1 MVRRAGRLD
10 AVRTHGAVAVGR
22 VASLASRRFG
32 GGDGTAIGGLVTSRL
47 QPNALERLA
56 AGRTVALVTGTNGKS
71 TTAQLLATA
80 LATAGPVA
88 HNQQGSNMTPGVI
101 HALAVQRR
109 ARVAVLEVDEAIL
122 TDTAGRT
129 SAGMLLML
137 NLTREYTR
145 GVLIRRLVEE
155 WRSASAAA
163 PEAIVV
169 ADADDPLV
177 VAGASEAAA
186 RGRVVWVAA
195 GAAWR
200 TDSRICPVCYDLL
213 AWTDGGYWACRA
225 CDLRRPTPDWV
236 IDGDV
241 VRGPSGSA
249 PLDLRLRGR
258 WVRGN
263 ALFAIAGAATLG
275 VPVATA
281 ANAIATT
288 VDVDGRY
295 APHDVDGR
303 EVRLY
308 MVKNPAGWVE
318 ALTIAEDGAPLVFA
332 MEAFGIKDMVPP
344 WDAPLET
351 LRGHEHVAIGGLRRR
366 DLSVLLDLHGVEHRL
381 ADTPFEAIALMPPGP
396 VNVIANYSAFQ
407 AMKHAMRSDH
417 R

>member
-1 MVRRAGRLD
+1 VSRRGPLDAARTSAAVLVGRL
-10 AVRTHGAVAVGR
+10 
-22 VASLASRRFG
+22 ASSASRRFG
-32 GGDGTAIGGLVTSRL
+32 GGDGSVIGGLVTSRV
-47 QPNALERLA
+47 QPLALERLA
-56 AGRTVALVTGTNGKS
+56 EGRTVALVTGTNGKS

-80 LATAGPVA
+80 LSTEGRVA

-101 HALAVQRR
+101 HALASERR
-109 ARVAVLEVDEAIL
+109 ARFAVLEVDEAIM
-122 TDTAGRT
+122 TDTARR
-129 SAGMLLML
+129 AGAGLVLLL

-145 GVLIRRLVEE
+145 GVLIRRLVDE
-155 WRSASAAA
+155 WRSATAAVPDA
-163 PEAIVV
+163 MVV

-177 VAGASEAAA
+177 VAGATEAAA

-200 TDSRICPVCYDLL
+200 ADAQVCPLCYDRIDW
-213 AWTDGGYWACRA
+213 ADDGTWACRSR
-225 CDLRRPTPDWV
+225 DLRRPAPAWV
-236 IDGDV
+236 VDQDH
-241 VRGPSGSA
+241 VRGPSGGT

-275 VPVATA
+275 VPVAEA
-281 ANAIATT
+281 AAAIATT

-318 ALTIAEDGAPLVFA
+318 ALSIAEDGAPLVFA

-344 WDAPLET
+344 WDAPLER
-351 LRGHEHVAIGGLRRR
+351 LRGHGHIAVGGLRRR
-366 DLSVLLDLHGVEHRL
+366 DLGVLLDLHGVEHRL
-381 ADTPFEAIALMPPGP
+381 ATTPFEAIALMPRGA

-407 AMKHAMRSDH
+407 DLKHELRH

>member
-1 MVRRAGRLD
+1 MTEERAGRLD
-10 AVRTHGAVAVGR
+10 GIRTRGAVLTGR
-22 VASLASRRFG
+22 VASAASRRFG
-32 GGDGTAIGGLVTSRL
+32 GGDGSAIGGLVTSRL
-47 QPNALERLA
+47 QPRALERLA

-80 LATAGPVA
+80 LATQGRVA

-101 HALAVQRR
+101 HALAIERR
-109 ARVAVLEVDEAIL
+109 ASVAVLEVDEAIL
-122 TDTAGRT
+122 TDTARRT
-129 SAGMLLML
+129 SASLLLML

-145 GVLIRRLVEE
+145 GVLIRKLVEE
-155 WRSASAAA
+155 WRSATVAA
-163 PEAIVV
+163 PDAIVV

-186 RGRVVWVAA
+186 RDAVVWVAA

-200 TDSRICPVCYDLL
+200 ADTQVCPVCYDTID
-213 AWTDGGYWACRA
+213 WSDDGAWACRSG
-225 CDLRRPTPDWV
+225 DLRRPTPHWV
-236 IDGDV
+236 IEGDA
-241 VRGPSGSA
+241 VRGPAGSV

-275 VPVATA
+275 VPMA
-281 ANAIATT
+281 AAAAAIATT

-295 APHDVDGR
+295 APHVVDGR
-303 EVRLY
+303 EVRIY

-318 ALTIAEDGAPLVFA
+318 ALSIAEDGAPLVFA

-344 WDAPLET
+344 WDAPIER
-351 LRGHEHVAIGGLRRR
+351 LRGHEHVAVGGLRRR
-366 DLSVLLDLHGVEHRL
+366 DLGVLLDLHGVEHQL
-381 ADTPFEAIALMPPGP
+381 ADTTFGAIALMPPGP

-407 AMKHAMRSDH
+407 DLKHALRQ